1 MSRPP
6 EATVHMIRLI
16 VMLSYLMLQI
26 AQLQG
31 DPVLLLFLHKKS
43 ILITTPNLF
52 AVFHAGQNLVYV
64 TICDITL

>member
-1 MSRPP
+1 
-6 EATVHMIRLI
+6 
-16 VMLSYLMLQI
+16 MLSYLMLQI